1 MTMFISLATLMI
13 VAAAF
18 LLAIPLLRR
27 PKSMVTGADRG
38 ATNIAIF
45 RDQLAE
51 LAHEHQEGSLTDADF
66 EQAKS
71 ELQRRLLEDVRPEA
85 EAGQEAPPSRKT
97 ALALILLLPLLSL
110 GGYSLLG
117 NPRALDPVN
126 TQPQERVTAAQVE
139 GMVAKLAQ
147 KLKDNPADTQGWIM
161 LARSYKTLGRFAE
174 AADAYGHATEA
185 VDKDP
190 ALLTDY
196 ADLLAQLN
204 DGSMRGK
211 PGELVKRALKLDPN
225 DAQALMLAGVAAAEI
240 RDFSGAITYWTRLL
254 PMLEPGSEDAA
265 MVEDA
270 IARVRSASEMQGKG
284 TGKAATGPRIS
295 GEVTISPKLAAQLRP
310 NEVLFVFARAENG
323 PGMPLAVIRQSAGSL
338 PLKFSLD
345 DSMALPGGEKLSA
358 HKSVTVEARVAK
370 SGDAKTTSGD
380 FFGRQTGVKPGK
392 EGLKLVIDQIV
403 P

>member
-1 MTMFISLATLMI
+1 MTTFISLATLMI
-13 VAAAF
+13 VAAAI
-18 LLAIPLLRR
+18 LLAVPLLRR

-38 ATNIAIF
+38 ATNITIF

-51 LAHEHQEGSLTDADF
+51 LAHEHREGSLTDADF

-71 ELQRRLLEDVRPEA
+71 ELQRRLLEDVRPDA
-85 EAGQEAPPSRKT
+85 DAGQEASPSRKT

-147 KLKDNPADTQGWIM
+147 KLKDNPADTQGWVM

-174 AADAYGHATEA
+174 AAEAYGRATEA

-211 PGELVKRALKLDPN
+211 PGELVKRALQLDPN

-240 RDFSGAITYWTRLL
+240 RDFSGAITHWTRLL
-254 PMLEPGSEDAA
+254 PMLEPGSEDAT

-270 IARVRSASEMQGKG
+270 IARVRSASEMQGRAA
-284 TGKAATGPRIS
+284 GKATTGPRIS
-295 GEVTISPKLAAQLRP
+295 GEVTISPKLATQLRP

-338 PLKFSLD
+338 PLKFNLD

-358 HKSVTVEARVAK
+358 HKTVTVEARIAK

>member
-13 VAAAF
+13 VAAAT

-27 PKSMVTGADRG
+27 PKSLVTGADRG
-38 ATNIAIF
+38 ATNINIF

-51 LAHEHQEGSLTDADF
+51 LEHEHQEGSLTDTDF

-85 EAGQEAPPSRKT
+85 EAGKEASPSRKT
-97 ALALILLLPLLSL
+97 ALVLILLLPLLSL

-117 NPRALDPVN
+117 NPNALDPAN
-126 TQPQERVTAAQVE
+126 TQPQERVTAAQIE
-139 GMVAKLAQ
+139 GMVEKLAQ
-147 KLKDNPADTQGWIM
+147 KLKDNPADTQGWVM

-174 AADAYGHATEA
+174 AAEAYSHASDAIN
-185 VDKDP
+185 KDP

-204 DGSMRGK
+204 GGSMRGK
-211 PGELVKRALKLDPN
+211 PGELVRQALKLDPN

-240 RDFSGAITYWTRLL
+240 RDFNGAIAHWTRLL

-270 IARVRSASEMQGKG
+270 IARVRSAAEMPEKG
-284 TGKAATGPRIS
+284 AGKAASGPRIS
-295 GEVTISPKLAAQLRP
+295 GEVRISPKLAGQLRP

-323 PGMPLAVIRQSAGSL
+323 PGMPLAVIRQSASDL

-358 HKSVTVEARVAK
+358 HKTVTVEARIAK
-370 SGDAKTTSGD
+370 SGDARTTSGD

>member
-1 MTMFISLATLMI
+1 MTLFISLATLMI
-13 VAAAF
+13 VAAAI
-18 LLAIPLLRR
+18 LLATPLLRR
-27 PKSMVTGADRG
+27 PKSLVTGADRG
-38 ATNIAIF
+38 ATNITIF

-71 ELQRRLLEDVRPEA
+71 ELQRRLLEDVRPESD
-85 EAGQEAPPSRKT
+85 AGQEASPSRKT

-110 GGYSLLG
+110 GGYGLLG

-139 GMVAKLAQ
+139 GMVTKLAQ
-147 KLKDNPADTQGWIM
+147 KLKDNPADTQGWVM
-161 LARSYKTLGRFAE
+161 LARSYKTLGRFEE
-174 AADAYGHATEA
+174 AAEAYGHATEA

-204 DGSMRGK
+204 DGSMRGR

-225 DAQALMLAGVAAAEI
+225 DAQALMLAGVAAAEL

-254 PMLEPGSEDAA
+254 PMLEPGSEDAT

-270 IARVRSASEMQGKG
+270 IARVRSAAEMQGKSAD
-284 TGKAATGPRIS
+284 KPATGQRIS

-310 NEVLFVFARAENG
+310 NEVLFVFARAESG
-323 PGMPLAVIRQSAGSL
+323 PGMPLAVIRQSAGNL
-338 PLKFSLD
+338 PLKFNLY
-345 DSMALPGGEKLSA
+345 DSMALPGGEELSA
-358 HKSVTVEARVAK
+358 HKSVTVEARIAK

-380 FFGRQTGVKPGK
+380 FFGRQKGVKPGK
-392 EGLKLVIDQIV
+392 EGWKLIIHQIV